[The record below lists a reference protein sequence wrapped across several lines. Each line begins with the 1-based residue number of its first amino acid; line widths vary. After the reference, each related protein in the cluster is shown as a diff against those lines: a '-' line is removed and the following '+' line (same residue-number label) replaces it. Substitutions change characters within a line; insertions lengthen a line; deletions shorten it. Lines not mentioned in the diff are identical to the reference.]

1 MADPLL
7 LPPPPPLDDEG
18 AALLLDFDGTLV
30 DLAEAPGA
38 IVVPPSLPALLK
50 RVSARLCGRV
60 ALVSGRPVDD
70 VERHAG
76 PLGIAVS
83 GSHGLELRPAGA
95 APRPFERPRNLGAA
109 RDEAARF
116 AAAHAGLL
124 LEEKPGGFALHFRT
138 VPDLEGRVAAFA
150 AGLAER
156 AGLGV
161 QHGKMVV
168 ELLPAG
174 IDKGEAVRRIMA
186 EPPFAGA
193 RPWFVGDDLTDEH
206 GFEAAAAL
214 GGGGILVGAPR
225 ETIAR
230 WRLDGVAAVHAWL
243 DAAAG

>member
-1 MADPLL
+1 MPES
-7 LPPPPPLDDEG
+7 LPHPPPLSAA

-30 DLAEAPGA
+30 ELAEAPDSIA
-38 IVVPPSLPALLK
+38 VP
-50 RVSARLCGRV
+50 ARLGGLLERVAARLSGRI
-60 ALVSGRPVDD
+60 ALVSGRPVEDID
-70 VERHAG
+70 RHAG
-76 PLGIAVS
+76 PLEIAVS

-95 APRPFERPRNLGAA
+95 AAIPFQRPSNLAAA

-116 AAAHAGLL
+116 AGAHPGLL
-124 LEEKPGGFALHFRT
+124 LEEKPGGFALHFRAA
-138 VPDLEGRVAAFA
+138 PDLEGRVAAFA
-150 AGLAER
+150 AALAER
-156 AGLGV
+156 TGFAV
-161 QHGKMVV
+161 QHGKMVA

-174 IDKGEAVRRIMA
+174 IDKGAAVRRIMA

-225 ETIAR
+225 ETAAR

-243 DAAAG
+243 EAAAA